1 MDNNERMALL
11 HEGIIFAETIGS
23 AKCQM
28 DTEDARFLYDLA
40 HRADL
45 IPQWRPI
52 KTAPKDGTLVDIWGV
67 NHLSYDKHS
76 HRMVNVKFGPVRDW
90 MGQERDDWQ
99 HGRGEDFEPTHWMP
113 LPAPPK
119 GVE

>member
-40 HRADL
+40 RRADL
-45 IPQWRPI
+45 VQKWQPI
-52 KTAPKDGTLVDIWGV
+52 ETAPTDGSVIMAGYWRAEGWFCSLYDAEVDAFDAD
-67 NHLSYDKHS
+67 NHGFS
-76 HRMVNVKFGPVRDW
+76 RNVAPL
-90 MGQERDDWQ
+90 
-99 HGRGEDFEPTHWMP
+99 THWMP

-119 GVE
+119 GGA

>member
-1 MDNNERMALL
+1 MDNNERMGLL

-40 HRADL
+40 RRAGL
-45 IPQWRPI
+45 APQWLPI
-52 KTAPKDGTLVDIWGV
+52 ETAPKDGTQFIFNAPQMDCG
-67 NHLSYDKHS
+67 LSIGEFIAGRLCSSFNGK
-76 HRMVNVKFGPVRDW
+76 VLGDW
-90 MGQERDDWQ
+90 VTP
-99 HGRGEDFEPTHWMP
+99 PTHWMP

-119 GVE
+119 GGE